1 MNVKS
6 KEIWKVYQRDT
17 RKSFNLEKLRP
28 TYVVVS
34 WLETFLLLIS
44 KMHQS
49 LQNWQKAW
57 IRGQKTGV
65 LFKNIEG
72 AYKFDLESVLRITKY
87 IRNDGK
93 NIRKFKILLNLVFM
107 SWLES
112 YQNLLCW
119 YPTQLVLTLLSK
131 CQNQVGD
138 F

>member
-1 MNVKS
+1 MFLNSNFYICMKHRSIMYPNPNRLFWQNFISELVTPVSSVHENWMNVKS

-72 AYKFDLESVLRITKY
+72 AYKFDLESVFRITKY
-87 IRNDGK
+87 
-93 NIRKFKILLNLVFM
+93 
-107 SWLES
+107 
-112 YQNLLCW
+112 
-119 YPTQLVLTLLSK
+119 
-131 CQNQVGD
+131 
-138 F
+138 